1 MINKDE
7 VETPLKLQKK
17 KEKQYIRKHR
27 NEFDI
32 HSTSKNQERL
42 KTVVI
47 DLRYKWVLKTQ
58 CRIFE
63 FFVCVKSKLDENCD
77 EIVYFHVLQRY
88 LL

>member
-7 VETPLKLQKK
+7 VETPWKLQKK

-32 HSTSKNQERL
+32 YAFSKNQERL

-47 DLRYKWVLKTQ
+47 GL
-58 CRIFE
+58 C
-63 FFVCVKSKLDENCD
+63 
-77 EIVYFHVLQRY
+77 
-88 LL
+88 